1 MNKKILIIFFWTIVF
16 SNRFVFAQQ
25 TPADSVVFELKA
37 FFEQI
42 LANHPV
48 VKQAYLMSESGK
60 QELRLARGEFDP
72 KLLSNLSSKEFKGK
86 NYFRKWDT
94 DLKIPLWT
102 GTDLKIGYESNSGE
116 NLSDEAFVP
125 PEGLLSAGISIP
137 LGQGL
142 LIDRRRAILRQAQ
155 FFTKIA
161 ENEQIKMIN
170 KIVLQAAKDYWYW
183 YDAHNQFL
191 ITKKGLDLAK
201 LRVDAVIERVKEG
214 EEAGID
220 SVEANITLQQREI
233 EYRYSEV
240 GLANARLLLSN
251 HLWDENA
258 NPLELEP
265 QSVPSTDIGLSGH
278 IDNLDELL
286 ELARQK
292 HPEIEKLRWKGK
304 QLDTQLRLDREMLKP
319 FFTVQYDLLASP
331 HWFGEK
337 SEDQK
342 YINQSNK
349 IGFDFAFP
357 LFLRKERS
365 KVQLTTIKLKDN
377 YWELL
382 ETNRQIEN
390 NLRILFNQ
398 LKNTEKLL
406 TLQEAM
412 IINYRI
418 LVAGEIM
425 KFENGE
431 STLFFVNL
439 REGKMLEAEQK
450 LVDLKA
456 KYAKLKA
463 ELLWAAGQMPTAE

>member
-1 MNKKILIIFFWTIVF
+1 MNKRILIGFFLGIIF
-16 SNRFVFAQQ
+16 SNTFLFAQQ
-25 TPADSVVFELKA
+25 PADSSAFELKA
-37 FFEQI
+37 FFEQV
-42 LANHPV
+42 LATHPV
-48 VKQAYLMSESGK
+48 VKQAYLVSESGK

-72 KLLSNLSSKEFKGK
+72 KLLSNFSSKEYKGK
-86 NYFRKWDT
+86 NYYRKWDT

-102 GTDLKIGYESNSGE
+102 GTDLKIGYETNSGD
-116 NLSDEAFVP
+116 NLSDESFVP
-125 PEGLLSAGISIP
+125 PEGLLSAGIAIP

-142 LIDRRRAILRQAQ
+142 LIDRRRAVLRQAQ

-183 YDAHNQFL
+183 YDAYNQFL
-191 ITKKGLDLAK
+191 INKKGFDLAK
-201 LRVDAVIERVKEG
+201 FRFESVVERVKQG

-220 SVEANITLQQREI
+220 SVEAKITLQQREI
-233 EYRYSEV
+233 DYRYSEV
-240 GLANARLLLSN
+240 ALANARLLLSN

-265 QSVPSTDIGLSGH
+265 EAVPSTNIGLSG
-278 IDNLDELL
+278 NTAKLEELL

-304 QLDTQLRLDREMLKP
+304 QLNTQLRLDREMLKP
-319 FFTVQYDLLASP
+319 FFTVQYDFLASP
-331 HWFGEK
+331 HWFSEK
-337 SEDQK
+337 TEDQK

-365 KVQLTTIKLKDN
+365 KIQLTTIKLKDN
-377 YWELL
+377 YWEQL

-390 NLRILFNQ
+390 NLRIVFNELQ
-398 LKNTEKLL
+398 NTEQLL
-406 TLQEAM
+406 RLQEEM
-412 IINYRI
+412 VVNYRI
-418 LVAGEIM
+418 LVAGEIT

-431 STLFFVNL
+431 STLFYVNV
-439 REGKMLEAEQK
+439 REGKMLESEQK
-450 LVDLKA
+450 LVVLKA

-463 ELLWAAGQMPTAE
+463 ELLWAAGQIPSAE